1 MPGAT
6 AGLDPTRTQPLFDG
20 SPNSEG
26 KTEEQETR
34 ASIMQER
41 RRMAA
46 DAQCLLA
53 ERQEKQGGNDC
64 RHEDHDAKSCSR
76 QTEQR
81 STDEHAEKAPLISG
95 PQSMLNMFKAR
106 ADAAIEASGD
116 SPCFTDRKP
125 NPLPVAVSSRS
136 CRADLQISQ

>member
-1 MPGAT
+1 
-6 AGLDPTRTQPLFDG
+6 
-20 SPNSEG
+20 
-26 KTEEQETR
+26 
-34 ASIMQER
+34 
-41 RRMAA
+41 MAA

-53 ERQEKQGGNDC
+53 ERQEKQGENDC
-64 RHEDHDAKSCSR
+64 RHEDHDAKSFSR